1 MFHPTID
8 WYDLNMDVHFVESHR
23 LKAIFE
29 DVRALKGKLEKVL
42 SSDMR
47 SLKTEVENA
56 VQTMNTWETNWSGSL
71 YKLSPVP
78 QTVATACTHFMRRVE
93 QKHTVHT

>member
-1 MFHPTID
+1 
-8 WYDLNMDVHFVESHR
+8 MDVHFVESHR

-47 SLKTEVENA
+47 TLKTEVENA
-56 VQTMNTWETNWSGSL
+56 MQTMNTWETNQPIGNQLALFSH
-71 YKLSPVP
+71 YSPVSHVFF
-78 QTVATACTHFMRRVE
+78 QAAYLS
-93 QKHTVHT
+93 